1 MAESEQNQDADGD
14 SEDEENSIATTD
26 KIGILFVA
34 LGQETSGEVMKF
46 LTEYEI
52 EEITQAVAALQN
64 VTVEM
69 QDRVMEEF
77 EQFKIKE

>member
-1 MAESEQNQDADGD
+1 MQFVWSQIGCYKWNRVEMAESEQNQDADGD

-52 EEITQAVAALQN
+52 EEITQAVAAL
-64 VTVEM
+64 
-69 QDRVMEEF
+69 
-77 EQFKIKE
+77 